1 MIEIKP
7 NPGAQEKF
15 LSSSADIVIYGGAR
29 GGGKSWALLLEA
41 LRYCNIPGFT
51 AVIFRRTFP
60 QVSAQGGLWDKSN
73 EIFPLVNAIANKS
86 NFKWTFNSGA
96 NCSFAHMK
104 DEQHKFNWQG
114 AEICYLGFDE
124 LTHFTKSQ
132 FLFMFGSNRST
143 CGVKPFIRGTCN
155 PDATSWVKDLI
166 TPWLDVDGYC
176 KSELSGIKKY
186 FIIEGNDF
194 VFVDSDYVTQDGLK
208 PKSISY
214 ISADIWDNPKL
225 LNLNPDYLTSL
236 RSLPLVE
243 RERFL
248 GIRGRGGNW
257 NIKAE
262 AGKVFQS
269 HWFIK
274 VPMIQLQ
281 PGDKAVRF
289 WDFAASHSTVKRA
302 DFTVGVLMIKRGDR
316 YFIIDV
322 QRYRLPPIQA
332 NTLVLNTAK
341 SDGVNVA
348 IRWQCE
354 PGAAGVR
361 DSVSLQ
367 QLLAGYDARH
377 VTELRD
383 KVSRAMPLSAG
394 IESGTVVLCNAGF
407 NQLLI
412 SELEQFPD
420 GEHDD
425 IVDSVSGAYNCL
437 TGKTAGVGV
446 FRI

>member
-1 MIEIKP
+1 MIIKP
-7 NPGAQEKF
+7 NPGPQTKF
-15 LSSSADIVIYGGAR
+15 LQSSADIVIYGGAR
-29 GGGKSWALLLEA
+29 GGGKSWALLFEV
-41 LRYCNIPGFT
+41 LRHSNNPRFT
-51 AVIFRRTFP
+51 AVLFRRTFP

-73 EIFPLVNAIANKS
+73 ELFPLVGAIANKS

-114 AEICYLGFDE
+114 AEICYLGYDE

-132 FLFMFGSNRST
+132 FLFMMAANRST
-143 CGVKPFIRGTCN
+143 SGIKPFIRATCN
-155 PDATSWVKDLI
+155 PDSGSWVKDLI
-166 TPWLDVDGYC
+166 APWIDVDGYC
-176 KSELSGIKKY
+176 KPELSGIKKY
-186 FIIEGNDF
+186 FIIENNDF
-194 VFVDSDYVTQDGLK
+194 VFVDSGYRNEDNLQA
-208 PKSISY
+208 KSLTY
-214 ISADIWDNPKL
+214 ISADVWDNPKL
-225 LNLNPDYLTSL
+225 LEANPDYITSL
-236 RSLPLVE
+236 RSLPLIE

-262 AGKVFQS
+262 AGKVFQA
-269 HWFIK
+269 HWFVKI
-274 VPMIQLQ
+274 PMIQLQ

-289 WDFAASHSTVKRA
+289 WDFAASHSTVRRA
-302 DFTVGVLMIKRGDR
+302 DFTVGILMIKRGDR
-316 YFIIDV
+316 YFIVDV

-332 NTLVLNTAK
+332 NQLIQTTAK
-341 SDGVNVA
+341 TDGVNVA
-348 IRWQCE
+348 VRWQCE

-361 DSVSLQ
+361 DSVAIQ
-367 QLLAGYDARH
+367 TLLSGYDARS

-394 IESGTVVLCNAGF
+394 IESGIVVVCNASW
-407 NQLLI
+407 NQILI

-425 IVDSVSGAYNCL
+425 VVDAATGGYNCL
-437 TGKTAGVGV
+437 TGLVTGVSN
-446 FRI
+446 FRY